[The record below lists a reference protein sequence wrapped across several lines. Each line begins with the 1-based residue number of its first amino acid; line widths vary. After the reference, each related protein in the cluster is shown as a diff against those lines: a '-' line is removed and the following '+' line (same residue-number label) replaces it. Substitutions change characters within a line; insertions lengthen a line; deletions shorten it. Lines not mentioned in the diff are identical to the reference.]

1 MKISDIFSRDPE
13 RKIKS
18 VILAQ
23 DESTIETEVD
33 EFVLTND
40 TARQLSEFLEE
51 FIDGN
56 DPQAIGAW
64 FSGFFGSGKSHLL
77 KIVSHL
83 VGDVDSSGI
92 SREKVIE
99 AFESKAQETSQGVF
113 LKGQLTRLRA
123 MKAKVVLF
131 NISSQFKA
139 IAGDETATALRVFYQ
154 VWNESLGLS
163 KVVGVAKF
171 ESTLRETGN
180 LDAFV
185 TEYNNITGVPW
196 AKSRDGWLVYLP
208 KIQEAL
214 KRATGSEVS
223 IETLEAQ
230 LGEAT
235 FPSPLEFAQQVGAWL
250 NANPEYQRV
259 VFMVDEVGQFIGT
272 NSKIMLDLQSVVEA
286 AFTLDKRMWVGVTSQ
301 EDLDS
306 TLGKLKGSGHDFQKI
321 SQRFK
326 LKFQLTSASV
336 KEVVNRR
343 LLDKRDE
350 VEPEL
355 VAMFKESESR
365 LLTALSFKD
374 EAKNHLIPYRDQADF
389 VATYP
394 LVGWHLSVLTDAM
407 KEISNRSGFTGQFLD
422 IGARSTLGIFQEV
435 VRSIAG
441 NELGQLVS
449 MDSMYDAIS
458 DMIKVP
464 YKQSVD
470 EVDSGPSS
478 LLEKRLI
485 RVLLLVKHVTSFK
498 PTPDNLAALLL
509 SSIHESKAQLVSDV
523 EVALKSLTDGLY
535 VEKRGNEYSYLTSIE
550 KDIEQEIAG
559 KPVDAH
565 EIDQKFFDLVFA
577 SHPKSFFKHEA
588 SGRDFKFN
596 FKLDDVAKGQANNEL
611 SLNVVRLAQAEQSA
625 IARSAGQNA
634 LYVLLEVPA
643 EVEQEIIH
651 LVKSEKYLNQNT
663 GSADEEVNQVIES
676 KMKMLGI
683 FKKDLV
689 SRIEA
694 LLGSATL
701 AANGGRLEVPTSTD
715 LQKRLSQA
723 WQLVVN
729 QVYYQMSVATNKI
742 FTREDLQKVLVGSE
756 EVMVD
761 DLPPASE
768 EILNWLSLA
777 GGNNAA
783 IDFKALVEHFERA
796 PFGWSLASINFFVAH
811 LVVRSR
817 VSVRRDGRLLSN
829 SEILRDITNTSLAQV
844 LVLSIA
850 TKVDSSLIDRVRNVC
865 IKDFG
870 AGNPPR
876 EPIALGAEVRNQIT
890 SLRDKAQ
897 DYLNLG
903 YAFAGH
909 LGTLVNDANLMLGYS
924 DEALLLQHVASL
936 ESLGSNKAEQFNP
949 IESFMNSQAQKEI
962 FLNALDLIKT
972 SKPDV
977 LNYAGQDGV
986 RLIELVADPN
996 LIEDNRIPELKRVSE
1011 SSISQLAV
1019 ETERLK
1025 ENSLQAIS
1033 DFESGVRESELFLK
1047 ATEASQEL
1055 FSSTL
1060 GGVRGSVRGCSRPSE
1075 VLAASSRFEATVK
1088 QDSLKCLVTTE
1099 QEASAGEVGR
1109 KIVNLQS
1116 LLPAISG
1123 GAFIESSE
1131 DVDAYV
1137 SQLRATLLEAIK
1149 TQRIVK

>member
-1 MKISDIFSRDPE
+1 MKISEIFSRDPE

-40 TARQLSEFLEE
+40 TARQLNEFLKE
-51 FIDGN
+51 FIDGD

-83 VGDVDSSGI
+83 VGDVGASGI
-92 SREKVIE
+92 SRERVIE
-99 AFESKAQETSQGVF
+99 AFEGKAQETSQGVF
-113 LKGQLTRLRA
+113 LKGQLSKLRA
-123 MKAKVVLF
+123 MRAKVVLF

-139 IAGDETATALRVFYQ
+139 IAGDDTATALRVFYQ

-171 ESTLRETGN
+171 ETTLRETEN

-185 TEYNNITGVPW
+185 TEYNKITGVPW

-214 KRATGSEVS
+214 KRATGSDVS
-223 IETLEAQ
+223 TETLEAQ

-235 FPSPLEFAQQVGAWL
+235 FPSPLEFAAQIGTWL
-250 NANPEYQRV
+250 DANPEYQRV
-259 VFMVDEVGQFIGT
+259 VFMVDEVGQFIGAS
-272 NSKIMLDLQSVVEA
+272 SKIMLDLQSVVEA
-286 AFTLDKRMWVGVTSQ
+286 AFTLEKRMWVGVTSQ

-343 LLDKRDE
+343 LLDKTDE
-350 VEPEL
+350 AEPEL
-355 VAMFKESESR
+355 IAMFKESEPR

-407 KEISNRSGFTGQFLD
+407 KEISNRNGFTGQFLD

-441 NELGQLVS
+441 RELGQLAS

-470 EVDSGPSS
+470 EVDSGLSG

-509 SSIHESKAQLVSDV
+509 SSIQESKAQLVSDV
-523 EVALKSLTDGLY
+523 EVALKSLVDGLY

-565 EIDQKFFDLVFA
+565 EIDQKFFDLM
-577 SHPKSFFKHEA
+577 SSSYPKSFFKHEA

-596 FKLDDVAKGQANNEL
+596 FKLDDVAKGQATNEL
-611 SLNVVRLAQAEQSA
+611 SLNFVRLTQAEQSA

-634 LYVLLEVPA
+634 LHVLLEVPA
-643 EVEQEIIH
+643 QLEQEIIR

-663 GSADEEVNQVIES
+663 GSADEEMNQAIES

-701 AANGGRLEVPTSTD
+701 AANGGRLEVAASAD
-715 LQKRLSQA
+715 LQKRLNQA
-723 WQLVVN
+723 WQLVVD
-729 QVYYQMSVATNKI
+729 QVYFQMSVATNKML
-742 FTREDLQKVLVGSE
+742 TRDDLQKVLVDSQDE
-756 EVMVD
+756 MVE

-783 IDFKALVEHFERA
+783 INFKTLVEHFERA
-796 PFGWSLASINFFVAH
+796 PFGWSLSSINYFVAH
-811 LVVRSR
+811 LIARSR

-844 LVLSIA
+844 LLLSIA
-850 TKVDSSLIDRVRNVC
+850 TKVDSSLIDRVRDVL

-897 DYLNLG
+897 GYLILR
-903 YAFAGH
+903 YAFALH
-909 LGTLVNDANLMLGYS
+909 LGTLVDDANLLLGSS
-924 DEALLLQHVASL
+924 DEALILQHADSL
-936 ESLGSNKAEQFNP
+936 ESLGSNKSENFNP
-949 IESFMNSQAQKEI
+949 IESFMNSPAQREI
-962 FLNALDLIKT
+962 FLKALDLINT
-972 SKPDV
+972 SKLDV
-977 LNYAGQDGV
+977 MNYAGQDGA
-986 RLIELVADPN
+986 RLIELVDDAS
-996 LIEDNRIPELKRVSE
+996 LISANRIPELKRVSE
-1011 SSISQLAV
+1011 SSTSKLAA
-1019 ETERLK
+1019 ETDRLK
-1025 ENSLQAIS
+1025 EDLLQAIS
-1033 DFESGVRESELFLK
+1033 EFESGVRKSELFLQ
-1047 ATEASQEL
+1047 ANEESQKL
-1055 FSSTL
+1055 FSATL
-1060 GGVRGSVRGCSRPSE
+1060 EALKDSGRGCSRPSE
-1075 VLAASSRFEATVK
+1075 VLAASNRFEAAVK
-1088 QDSLKCLVTTE
+1088 QDSLGCLIPNE
-1099 QEASAGEVGR
+1099 DEASPGEVAR

-1116 LLPAISG
+1116 LLPAASG

-1131 DVDAYV
+1131 DVEAYV
-1137 SQLRATLLEAIK
+1137 AQLRATLLEAIK

>member
-1 MKISDIFSRDPE
+1 MKISEIFSRDPE

-40 TARQLSEFLEE
+40 TARQLTDFLAEYIE
-51 FIDGN
+51 GN

-83 VGDVDSSGI
+83 VGDVDASGM
-92 SREKVIE
+92 SRAKVIE
-99 AFESKAQETSQGVF
+99 AFERKAHETPQGAF
-113 LKGQLTRLRA
+113 LAGHLKKLGA

-131 NISSQFKA
+131 NISSQFRA

-171 ESTLRETGN
+171 ETTLRESGS

-185 TEYNNITGVPW
+185 AEYNSIAGVPW
-196 AKSRDGWLVYLP
+196 ARSRDRWLVYLP

-214 KRATGSEVS
+214 KKATGSEVS
-223 IETLEAQ
+223 IETLEGQ
-230 LGEAT
+230 LGEAS
-235 FPSPLEFAQQVGAWL
+235 FPSPLEFAEQVGAWL
-250 NANPEYQRV
+250 DANPEYQRV

-306 TLGKLKGSGHDFQKI
+306 TLGRLKESGHDFQKI

-326 LKFQLTSASV
+326 LRFQLTSASV
-336 KEVVNRR
+336 KQVVNRR
-343 LLDKRDE
+343 LLDKR
-350 VEPEL
+350 VEAEPKLIEL
-355 VAMFKESESR
+355 FKASEAQ
-365 LLTALSFKD
+365 LLTGLSFKD

-394 LVGWHLSVLTDAM
+394 LVGWHLSILTDAM
-407 KEISNRSGFTGQFLD
+407 KEISNRNGFTGQFLD

-441 NELGQLVS
+441 RDLGQLAS

-464 YKQSVD
+464 YKKSVD

-478 LLEKRLI
+478 PLERRLI

-509 SSIHESKAQLVSDV
+509 SSIHESKAQLVSEV
-523 EVALKSLTDGLY
+523 EVALNSLTEGLY
-535 VEKRGNEYSYLTSIE
+535 VEKRGNEFSYLTSIE

-559 KPVDAH
+559 KPADSH
-565 EIDQKFFDLVFA
+565 EIDQMFFDLVAA
-577 SHPKSFFKHEA
+577 SYPKSFFKHEA

-596 FKLDDVAKGQANNEL
+596 FKVDDVSKGQANHEL
-611 SLNVVRLAQAEQSA
+611 SLNVVRMVQAEQSE

-634 LYVLLEVPA
+634 LYILLEVPA
-643 EVEQEIIH
+643 QVEQEIVR
-651 LVKSEKYLNQNT
+651 LVKSDKYLNQNT

-683 FKKDLV
+683 SKKELGA
-689 SRIEA
+689 RIEA
-694 LLGSATL
+694 LIGHAPL
-701 AANGGRLEVPTSTD
+701 AANGARLEVAGSSD
-715 LQKRLSQA
+715 VQKRLNQA
-723 WQLVVN
+723 WQLVVE
-729 QVYYQMSVATNKI
+729 QVYFQMSTATAKM
-742 FTREDLQKVLVGSE
+742 FTRDDLQKVLADSQDE
-756 EVMVD
+756 IVD
-761 DLPPASE
+761 DLPPASQ
-768 EILNWLSLA
+768 EILNWLRLA
-777 GGNNAA
+777 GSDNAA
-783 IDFKALVEHFERA
+783 VNFKALVEHFEKA
-796 PFGWSLASINFFVAH
+796 PFGWSLSSINYFVAH
-811 LVVRSR
+811 LIARSR
-817 VSVRRDGRLLSN
+817 ISIRRDGRLLAK
-829 SEILRDITNTSLAQV
+829 SEILRDLTNTSLAQV
-844 LVLSIA
+844 LMVSIA
-850 TKVDSSLIDRVRNVC
+850 TEIDGSLIDRVRNVL

-876 EPIALGAEVRNQIT
+876 EPIALGAEVRNEVN
-890 SLRDKAQ
+890 SLREKAQ
-897 DYLNLG
+897 NYLSLRYG
-903 YAFAGH
+903 FTGD
-909 LGTLVNDANLMLGYS
+909 LGTLIDEANRLLGHS
-924 DEALLLQHVASL
+924 DEALLLDQLDDL
-936 ESLGSNKAEQFNP
+936 EALGSNKSEKFNP
-949 IESFMNSQAQKEI
+949 IESFMNSQPQSEIYQKA
-962 FLNALDLIKT
+962 LNLIQT
-972 SKPDV
+972 SKADV
-977 LNYAGQDGV
+977 LNYGGQDGLRLV
-986 RLIELVADPN
+986 QLVEDPRLIV
-996 LIEDNRIPELKRVSE
+996 DNRIPELKRVAE
-1011 SSISQLAV
+1011 SSTSKLAV

-1025 ENSLQAIS
+1025 ENLLQAI
-1033 DFESGVRESELFLK
+1033 DTFESGVRKSEIFLK
-1047 ATEASQEL
+1047 ATEDSQQLVLESL
-1055 FSSTL
+1055 EAL
-1060 GGVRGSVRGCSRPSE
+1060 RDLVRACSRPSE
-1075 VLAASSRFEATVK
+1075 VIAVSRRFEDSVK
-1088 QDSLKCLVTTE
+1088 QETLGSLMPKKE
-1099 QEASAGEVGR
+1099 GASPGEVNR

-1116 LLPAISG
+1116 LLPAISS

-1137 SQLRATLLEAIK
+1137 SELRDTLLDAIK